1 MYLIDTYDVIVVG
14 AGHAG
19 CEAALAAARMGC
31 RTLLTTISLDN
42 VAMMPCNPAVGGP
55 GKSHLVKEIDALGGE
70 MGIAADATA
79 VQMRMLNRGK
89 GPAVY
94 ALRAQSD
101 KGAYHRY
108 MKNVVE
114 NTENLD
120 LKQVQVMDIIV
131 EDGKCV
137 GITTELDE
145 EYRAKAVILCTGT
158 YLDSMIII
166 GDTMYSGGPNG
177 MRPSVGL
184 SANLKKH
191 GLEILRFKTGTPS
204 RVDRRSLHMDKMEL
218 EEGDP
223 ENHAF
228 SFMSERKDR
237 NKRNCWLTYT
247 NEKTHEIIRENIMR
261 APKYAGKIH
270 GIGARYCPSIEDK
283 VVRFA
288 DKDRHQLFVEPEG
301 LDTTE
306 MYVQGMST
314 SMPIDVQYAFLRT
327 IPGFEDVKMMRPAY
341 AIEYDLL
348 DPLQLYPTLEVIKL
362 PGLYSAGQSN
372 GTSGYEEAA
381 AQGLVAGINA
391 ALKIQG
397 KDPFILARHEAYIG
411 SLVDDLVTK
420 GADEPYRMM
429 TSRSEYRLIL
439 RQDNAD
445 LRLTEKGHS
454 IGLVGEE
461 RYARFLERKKKY
473 EEAMDYIRTQRF
485 TPKEEINRA
494 LESMG
499 TAPLTTG
506 TGADQILKRPE
517 MTYRKMMEI
526 LGCPSFDEEAVEEM
540 EITVK
545 YEGYIARQEAAVRK
559 AARMENEKLPL
570 DMDYLSLDGISTE
583 ARQKMDKIRPLS
595 LGAGGENPRCF
606 PSGYIGADGVCE
618 AAQRKERRGIKK
630 VKNKNGRPCFGNE
643 EYDFPGGYYFCL
655 NRFFQRMGTML
666 YLKLETVSACRRK
679 FLHHCLK
686 YMN

>member
-114 NTENLD
+114 NTDNLD

-137 GITTELDE
+137 GIATELDE

-158 YLDSMIII
+158 YLESMIII

-397 KDPFILARHEAYIG
+397 GEPFILGRHEAYIG

-485 TPKEEINRA
+485 TPKEEINQA

-517 MTYRKMMEI
+517 MTYRKMMEM

-595 LGAGGENPRCF
+595 LGQAARIPGVSP
-606 PSGYIGADGVCE
+606 ADISVLMVYVK
-618 AAQRKERRGIKK
+618 QRKGKK
-630 VKNKNGRPCFGNE
+630 GAE
-643 EYDFPGGYYFCL
+643 
-655 NRFFQRMGTML
+655 
-666 YLKLETVSACRRK
+666 
-679 FLHHCLK
+679 
-686 YMN
+686 

>member
-204 RVDRRSLHMDKMEL
+204 RVDRRSLHLDKMEL

-485 TPKEEINRA
+485 TPKEEINQA

-595 LGAGGENPRCF
+595 LGQAARIPGVSP
-606 PSGYIGADGVCE
+606 ADISVLMVYVK
-618 AAQRKERRGIKK
+618 QRKGKK
-630 VKNKNGRPCFGNE
+630 GAE
-643 EYDFPGGYYFCL
+643 
-655 NRFFQRMGTML
+655 
-666 YLKLETVSACRRK
+666 
-679 FLHHCLK
+679 
-686 YMN
+686 

>member
-429 TSRSEYRLIL
+429 TSRNEYRLIL

-485 TPKEEINRA
+485 TPKEEINQA

-517 MTYRKMMEI
+517 MTYRKMMEA
-526 LGCPSFDEEAVEEM
+526 LGCPAFDEEAVEEM

-595 LGAGGENPRCF
+595 LGQAARIPGVSP
-606 PSGYIGADGVCE
+606 ADISVLMVYVK
-618 AAQRKERRGIKK
+618 QRKGKK
-630 VKNKNGRPCFGNE
+630 GAE
-643 EYDFPGGYYFCL
+643 
-655 NRFFQRMGTML
+655 
-666 YLKLETVSACRRK
+666 
-679 FLHHCLK
+679 
-686 YMN
+686 

>member
-42 VAMMPCNPAVGGP
+42 VAMMPCNPAIGGP

-114 NTENLD
+114 NTDNLD

-137 GITTELDE
+137 GIATELDE

-158 YLDSMIII
+158 YLNSMIII

-283 VVRFA
+283 VVRFT

-517 MTYRKMMEI
+517 MTYRKMMEM
-526 LGCPSFDEEAVEEM
+526 LGCPAFDEEAVEEM

-559 AARMENEKLPL
+559 AARMENEKLPP
-570 DMDYLSLDGISTE
+570 DMDYLSIDGISTE

-595 LGAGGENPRCF
+595 LGQAARIPGVSP
-606 PSGYIGADGVCE
+606 ADISVLMVYVK
-618 AAQRKERRGIKK
+618 QRKGKK
-630 VKNKNGRPCFGNE
+630 GAE
-643 EYDFPGGYYFCL
+643 
-655 NRFFQRMGTML
+655 
-666 YLKLETVSACRRK
+666 
-679 FLHHCLK
+679 
-686 YMN
+686 

>member
-114 NTENLD
+114 NTDNLD

-137 GITTELDE
+137 GIATELDE

-158 YLDSMIII
+158 YLESMIII

-283 VVRFA
+283 VIRFA

-517 MTYRKMMEI
+517 MTYRKMMEM
-526 LGCPSFDEEAVEEM
+526 LGCPAFDEEAVEEM

-559 AARMENEKLPL
+559 AARMENEKLSL

-583 ARQKMDKIRPLS
+583 AKQKMDKIRPLS
-595 LGAGGENPRCF
+595 LGQAARIPGVSP
-606 PSGYIGADGVCE
+606 ADISVLMVYVK
-618 AAQRKERRGIKK
+618 QRKGKK
-630 VKNKNGRPCFGNE
+630 GAE
-643 EYDFPGGYYFCL
+643 
-655 NRFFQRMGTML
+655 
-666 YLKLETVSACRRK
+666 
-679 FLHHCLK
+679 
-686 YMN
+686 

>member
-114 NTENLD
+114 NTDNLD

-595 LGAGGENPRCF
+595 LGQAGRIPGVSP
-606 PSGYIGADGVCE
+606 ADISVLMVYVK
-618 AAQRKERRGIKK
+618 QRKGKK
-630 VKNKNGRPCFGNE
+630 GAE
-643 EYDFPGGYYFCL
+643 
-655 NRFFQRMGTML
+655 
-666 YLKLETVSACRRK
+666 
-679 FLHHCLK
+679 
-686 YMN
+686 

>member
-42 VAMMPCNPAVGGP
+42 VAMMPCNPAIGGP

-114 NTENLD
+114 NTDNLD

-158 YLDSMIII
+158 YLESMIII

-461 RYARFLERKKKY
+461 RYARFLDRKKKY

-517 MTYRKMMEI
+517 MTYRKMMEM
-526 LGCPSFDEEAVEEM
+526 LGCPAFDEEAVEEM

-583 ARQKMDKIRPLS
+583 AKQKMDKIRPLS
-595 LGAGGENPRCF
+595 LGQAARIPGVSP
-606 PSGYIGADGVCE
+606 ADISVLMVYVK
-618 AAQRKERRGIKK
+618 QRKGKK
-630 VKNKNGRPCFGNE
+630 GAE
-643 EYDFPGGYYFCL
+643 
-655 NRFFQRMGTML
+655 
-666 YLKLETVSACRRK
+666 
-679 FLHHCLK
+679 
-686 YMN
+686 

>member
-42 VAMMPCNPAVGGP
+42 VAMMPCNPAIGGP

-114 NTENLD
+114 NTDNLD

-158 YLDSMIII
+158 YLESMIII

-397 KDPFILARHEAYIG
+397 GEPFILGRHEAYIG

-473 EEAMDYIRTQRF
+473 EEAIDYIRTQRF

-517 MTYRKMMEI
+517 MTYRKMMEM
-526 LGCPSFDEEAVEEM
+526 LGCPAFDEEAVEEM

-559 AARMENEKLPL
+559 AARMENEKLPP

-595 LGAGGENPRCF
+595 LGQAARIPGVSP
-606 PSGYIGADGVCE
+606 ADISVLMVYVK
-618 AAQRKERRGIKK
+618 QRKGKK
-630 VKNKNGRPCFGNE
+630 GAE
-643 EYDFPGGYYFCL
+643 
-655 NRFFQRMGTML
+655 
-666 YLKLETVSACRRK
+666 
-679 FLHHCLK
+679 
-686 YMN
+686 

>member
-114 NTENLD
+114 NTDNLD

-137 GITTELDE
+137 GMTTELDE

-204 RVDRRSLHMDKMEL
+204 RVDRRSLHLEGMEL

-247 NEKTHEIIRENIMR
+247 NEKTHDIIRENIMR

-517 MTYRKMMEI
+517 MTYRKMMEM
-526 LGCPSFDEEAVEEM
+526 LGCPAFDEEAVEEM

-559 AARMENEKLPL
+559 AARMENEKLSL
-570 DMDYLSLDGISTE
+570 DMDYLSLDGISIE

-595 LGAGGENPRCF
+595 LGQAARIPGVSP
-606 PSGYIGADGVCE
+606 ADISVLMVYVK
-618 AAQRKERRGIKK
+618 QRKGKK
-630 VKNKNGRPCFGNE
+630 GAE
-643 EYDFPGGYYFCL
+643 
-655 NRFFQRMGTML
+655 
-666 YLKLETVSACRRK
+666 
-679 FLHHCLK
+679 
-686 YMN
+686 

>member
-473 EEAMDYIRTQRF
+473 EEAITFYDKVNDLKTIVDKNKALAYRELGRQAGE
-485 TPKEEINRA
+485 KEQNLQKSQEMLNRSLTLNDQDA
-494 LESMG
+494 ETWFLMG
-499 TAPLTTG
+499 V
-506 TGADQILKRPE
+506 
-517 MTYRKMMEI
+517 
-526 LGCPSFDEEAVEEM
+526 SFGVS
-540 EITVK
+540 
-545 YEGYIARQEAAVRK
+545 GNHQK
-559 AARMENEKLPL
+559 AAENFEKAYALKPGPEYAKNVVAAYQ
-570 DMDYLSLDGISTE
+570 YLNNI
-583 ARQKMDKIRPLS
+583 A
-595 LGAGGENPRCF
+595 
-606 PSGYIGADGVCE
+606 
-618 AAQRKERRGIKK
+618 K
-630 VKNKNGRPCFGNE
+630 VNE
-643 EYDFPGGYYFCL
+643 Y
-655 NRFFQRMGTML
+655 Q
-666 YLKLETVSACRRK
+666 
-679 FLHHCLK
+679 K
-686 YMN
+686 YMTK

>member
-114 NTENLD
+114 NTDNLD

-137 GITTELDE
+137 GIATELDE

-485 TPKEEINRA
+485 TPKEEINQA

-517 MTYRKMMEI
+517 MTYRKMMEM
-526 LGCPSFDEEAVEEM
+526 LGCPAFDEEAVEEM

-559 AARMENEKLPL
+559 AARMENEKLPP

-583 ARQKMDKIRPLS
+583 AKQKMDKIRPLS
-595 LGAGGENPRCF
+595 LGQAARIPGVSP
-606 PSGYIGADGVCE
+606 ADISVLIVYVK
-618 AAQRKERRGIKK
+618 QRKGKK
-630 VKNKNGRPCFGNE
+630 GAE
-643 EYDFPGGYYFCL
+643 
-655 NRFFQRMGTML
+655 
-666 YLKLETVSACRRK
+666 
-679 FLHHCLK
+679 
-686 YMN
+686 

>member
-114 NTENLD
+114 NTDNLD

-499 TAPLTTG
+499 TAPLMTG

-517 MTYRKMMEI
+517 MTYWKMMEM
-526 LGCPSFDEEAVEEM
+526 LGCPAFDEEAVEEM

-559 AARMENEKLPL
+559 AARMENEKLPP

-595 LGAGGENPRCF
+595 LGQAARIPGVSP
-606 PSGYIGADGVCE
+606 ADISVLMVYVK
-618 AAQRKERRGIKK
+618 QRKGKK
-630 VKNKNGRPCFGNE
+630 GAE
-643 EYDFPGGYYFCL
+643 
-655 NRFFQRMGTML
+655 
-666 YLKLETVSACRRK
+666 
-679 FLHHCLK
+679 
-686 YMN
+686 

>member
-89 GPAVY
+89 GSAVY

-114 NTENLD
+114 NTDNLD

-485 TPKEEINRA
+485 TPKEEINQA

-517 MTYRKMMEI
+517 MTYRKMMET
-526 LGCPSFDEEAVEEM
+526 LGCLAFDEEAVEEM

-583 ARQKMDKIRPLS
+583 AKQKMDKIRPLS
-595 LGAGGENPRCF
+595 LGQAARIPGVSP
-606 PSGYIGADGVCE
+606 ADISVLMVYVK
-618 AAQRKERRGIKK
+618 QRKGKK
-630 VKNKNGRPCFGNE
+630 GAE
-643 EYDFPGGYYFCL
+643 
-655 NRFFQRMGTML
+655 
-666 YLKLETVSACRRK
+666 
-679 FLHHCLK
+679 
-686 YMN
+686 

>member
-204 RVDRRSLHMDKMEL
+204 RVDRRSIHLDKMEL

-494 LESMG
+494 LESME

-517 MTYRKMMEI
+517 MTYRKMMEA
-526 LGCPSFDEEAVEEM
+526 LGCPAFDEEAVEEM

-595 LGAGGENPRCF
+595 LGQAARIPGVSP
-606 PSGYIGADGVCE
+606 ADISVLMVYVK
-618 AAQRKERRGIKK
+618 QRKGKK
-630 VKNKNGRPCFGNE
+630 GAE
-643 EYDFPGGYYFCL
+643 
-655 NRFFQRMGTML
+655 
-666 YLKLETVSACRRK
+666 
-679 FLHHCLK
+679 
-686 YMN
+686 

>member
-114 NTENLD
+114 NTDNLD

-517 MTYRKMMEI
+517 MTYWKMMEM
-526 LGCPSFDEEAVEEM
+526 LGCPAFDEEAVEEM

-583 ARQKMDKIRPLS
+583 AKQKMDKIRPLS
-595 LGAGGENPRCF
+595 LGQAARIPGVSP
-606 PSGYIGADGVCE
+606 ADISVLMVYVK
-618 AAQRKERRGIKK
+618 QRKGKK
-630 VKNKNGRPCFGNE
+630 GAE
-643 EYDFPGGYYFCL
+643 
-655 NRFFQRMGTML
+655 
-666 YLKLETVSACRRK
+666 
-679 FLHHCLK
+679 
-686 YMN
+686 

>member
-114 NTENLD
+114 NTDNLD

-137 GITTELDE
+137 GINTELDE

-223 ENHAF
+223 DNHAF

-411 SLVDDLVTK
+411 SLVDDLVIK

-517 MTYRKMMEI
+517 MTYRKMMEM
-526 LGCPSFDEEAVEEM
+526 LGCPAFDEEAVEEM

-583 ARQKMDKIRPLS
+583 AKQKMDKIRPLS
-595 LGAGGENPRCF
+595 LGQAARIPGVSP
-606 PSGYIGADGVCE
+606 ADISVLMVYVK
-618 AAQRKERRGIKK
+618 QRKGKK
-630 VKNKNGRPCFGNE
+630 GAE
-643 EYDFPGGYYFCL
+643 
-655 NRFFQRMGTML
+655 
-666 YLKLETVSACRRK
+666 
-679 FLHHCLK
+679 
-686 YMN
+686 

>member
-114 NTENLD
+114 NTDNLD

-137 GITTELDE
+137 GIATELDE

-158 YLDSMIII
+158 YLESMIII

-517 MTYRKMMEI
+517 MTYRKMMEM
-526 LGCPSFDEEAVEEM
+526 LGCPAFDEEAVEEM

-545 YEGYIARQEAAVRK
+545 YEGYIARQAAAVRK

-595 LGAGGENPRCF
+595 LGQAARIPGVSP
-606 PSGYIGADGVCE
+606 ADISVLMVYVK
-618 AAQRKERRGIKK
+618 QRKGKK
-630 VKNKNGRPCFGNE
+630 GAE
-643 EYDFPGGYYFCL
+643 
-655 NRFFQRMGTML
+655 
-666 YLKLETVSACRRK
+666 
-679 FLHHCLK
+679 
-686 YMN
+686 

>member
-114 NTENLD
+114 NTDNLD

-137 GITTELDE
+137 GINTELDE

-485 TPKEEINRA
+485 TPKEEINQA

-517 MTYRKMMEI
+517 MTYRKMMEM
-526 LGCPSFDEEAVEEM
+526 LGCPAFDEEAVEEM

-595 LGAGGENPRCF
+595 LGQAARIPGVSP
-606 PSGYIGADGVCE
+606 ADISVLMVYVK
-618 AAQRKERRGIKK
+618 QRKGKK
-630 VKNKNGRPCFGNE
+630 GAE
-643 EYDFPGGYYFCL
+643 
-655 NRFFQRMGTML
+655 
-666 YLKLETVSACRRK
+666 
-679 FLHHCLK
+679 
-686 YMN
+686 

>member
-19 CEAALAAARMGC
+19 CEAAQAAARMGC

-595 LGAGGENPRCF
+595 LGQAARIPGVSP
-606 PSGYIGADGVCE
+606 ADISVLMVYVK
-618 AAQRKERRGIKK
+618 QRKGKK
-630 VKNKNGRPCFGNE
+630 GAE
-643 EYDFPGGYYFCL
+643 
-655 NRFFQRMGTML
+655 
-666 YLKLETVSACRRK
+666 
-679 FLHHCLK
+679 
-686 YMN
+686 

>member
-31 RTLLTTISLDN
+31 RALLTTISLDN
-42 VAMMPCNPAVGGP
+42 VAMMPCNPAIGGP

-114 NTENLD
+114 NTDNLD

-461 RYARFLERKKKY
+461 RYARFLDRKKKY

-517 MTYRKMMEI
+517 MTYRKMMEM
-526 LGCPSFDEEAVEEM
+526 LGCPAFDEEAVEEM

-583 ARQKMDKIRPLS
+583 AKQKMDKIRPLS
-595 LGAGGENPRCF
+595 LGQAARIPGVSP
-606 PSGYIGADGVCE
+606 ADISVLMVYVK
-618 AAQRKERRGIKK
+618 QRKGKK
-630 VKNKNGRPCFGNE
+630 GAE
-643 EYDFPGGYYFCL
+643 
-655 NRFFQRMGTML
+655 
-666 YLKLETVSACRRK
+666 
-679 FLHHCLK
+679 
-686 YMN
+686 

>member
-114 NTENLD
+114 NTDNLD

-137 GITTELDE
+137 GIATELDE

-595 LGAGGENPRCF
+595 LGQAARIPGVSP
-606 PSGYIGADGVCE
+606 ADISVLMVYVK
-618 AAQRKERRGIKK
+618 QRKGKK
-630 VKNKNGRPCFGNE
+630 GAE
-643 EYDFPGGYYFCL
+643 
-655 NRFFQRMGTML
+655 
-666 YLKLETVSACRRK
+666 
-679 FLHHCLK
+679 
-686 YMN
+686 

>member
-261 APKYAGKIH
+261 TPKYAGKIH

-461 RYARFLERKKKY
+461 RYARFLDRKKKY

-517 MTYRKMMEI
+517 MTYRKMMEM
-526 LGCPSFDEEAVEEM
+526 LGCPAFDEEAVEEM

-583 ARQKMDKIRPLS
+583 AKQKMDKIRPLS
-595 LGAGGENPRCF
+595 LGQAARIPGVSP
-606 PSGYIGADGVCE
+606 ADISVLMVYVK
-618 AAQRKERRGIKK
+618 QRKGKK
-630 VKNKNGRPCFGNE
+630 GAE
-643 EYDFPGGYYFCL
+643 
-655 NRFFQRMGTML
+655 
-666 YLKLETVSACRRK
+666 
-679 FLHHCLK
+679 
-686 YMN
+686 

>member
-114 NTENLD
+114 NTDNLD

-204 RVDRRSLHMDKMEL
+204 RVDRRSLHLDKMEL

-517 MTYRKMMEI
+517 MTYRKMMEM
-526 LGCPSFDEEAVEEM
+526 LGCPAFDEEAVEEM

-559 AARMENEKLPL
+559 AARMENEKLPP

-595 LGAGGENPRCF
+595 LGQAARIPGVSP
-606 PSGYIGADGVCE
+606 ADISVLMVYVK
-618 AAQRKERRGIKK
+618 QRKGKK
-630 VKNKNGRPCFGNE
+630 GAE
-643 EYDFPGGYYFCL
+643 
-655 NRFFQRMGTML
+655 
-666 YLKLETVSACRRK
+666 
-679 FLHHCLK
+679 
-686 YMN
+686 

>member
-114 NTENLD
+114 NTDNLD

-137 GITTELDE
+137 GIATELDE

-158 YLDSMIII
+158 YLESMIII

-228 SFMSERKDR
+228 SFVSERKDR

-517 MTYRKMMEI
+517 MTYRKMMEM
-526 LGCPSFDEEAVEEM
+526 LGCPAFDEEAVEEM

-559 AARMENEKLPL
+559 AARMENEKLPP

-595 LGAGGENPRCF
+595 LGQAARIPGVSP
-606 PSGYIGADGVCE
+606 ADISVLMVYVK
-618 AAQRKERRGIKK
+618 QRKGKK
-630 VKNKNGRPCFGNE
+630 GAE
-643 EYDFPGGYYFCL
+643 
-655 NRFFQRMGTML
+655 
-666 YLKLETVSACRRK
+666 
-679 FLHHCLK
+679 
-686 YMN
+686 

>member
-114 NTENLD
+114 NTDNLD

-137 GITTELDE
+137 GIATELDE

-158 YLDSMIII
+158 YLESIIII

-517 MTYRKMMEI
+517 MTYRKMMEM
-526 LGCPSFDEEAVEEM
+526 LGCPAFDEEAVEEM

-559 AARMENEKLPL
+559 AARMENEKLPP

-595 LGAGGENPRCF
+595 LGQAARIPGVSP
-606 PSGYIGADGVCE
+606 ADISVLMVYVK
-618 AAQRKERRGIKK
+618 QRKGKK
-630 VKNKNGRPCFGNE
+630 GAE
-643 EYDFPGGYYFCL
+643 
-655 NRFFQRMGTML
+655 
-666 YLKLETVSACRRK
+666 
-679 FLHHCLK
+679 
-686 YMN
+686 

>member
-42 VAMMPCNPAVGGP
+42 VAMMPCNPAIGGP

-70 MGIAADATA
+70 MGMAADATA
-79 VQMRMLNRGK
+79 IQMRMLNRGK

-94 ALRAQSD
+94 SLRAQSD

-114 NTENLD
+114 NTDNLD

-137 GITTELDE
+137 GINTELDE

-517 MTYRKMMEI
+517 MTYRKMMEM
-526 LGCPSFDEEAVEEM
+526 LGCPAFDEEAVEEM
-540 EITVK
+540 EIIVK

-559 AARMENEKLPL
+559 AARMENEKLPP

-595 LGAGGENPRCF
+595 LGQAARIPGVSP
-606 PSGYIGADGVCE
+606 ADISVLMVYVK
-618 AAQRKERRGIKK
+618 QRKGKK
-630 VKNKNGRPCFGNE
+630 GAE
-643 EYDFPGGYYFCL
+643 
-655 NRFFQRMGTML
+655 
-666 YLKLETVSACRRK
+666 
-679 FLHHCLK
+679 
-686 YMN
+686 

>member
-42 VAMMPCNPAVGGP
+42 VAMMPCNPAIGGP

-114 NTENLD
+114 NTDNLD

-137 GITTELDE
+137 GINTELDE

-517 MTYRKMMEI
+517 MTYRKMMEM
-526 LGCPSFDEEAVEEM
+526 LGCPAFDEEAVEEM

-559 AARMENEKLPL
+559 AARMENEKLPP

-595 LGAGGENPRCF
+595 LGQAARIPGVSP
-606 PSGYIGADGVCE
+606 ADISVLMVYVK
-618 AAQRKERRGIKK
+618 QRKGKK
-630 VKNKNGRPCFGNE
+630 GAE
-643 EYDFPGGYYFCL
+643 
-655 NRFFQRMGTML
+655 
-666 YLKLETVSACRRK
+666 
-679 FLHHCLK
+679 
-686 YMN
+686 

>member
-114 NTENLD
+114 NTDNLD

-204 RVDRRSLHMDKMEL
+204 RVDRRSLHLDKMEL

-288 DKDRHQLFVEPEG
+288 DKDRHQLFVEPVG
-301 LDTTE
+301 LDNTE

-595 LGAGGENPRCF
+595 LGQAARIPGVSP
-606 PSGYIGADGVCE
+606 ADISVLMVYVK
-618 AAQRKERRGIKK
+618 QRKGKK
-630 VKNKNGRPCFGNE
+630 GAE
-643 EYDFPGGYYFCL
+643 
-655 NRFFQRMGTML
+655 
-666 YLKLETVSACRRK
+666 
-679 FLHHCLK
+679 
-686 YMN
+686 

>member
-42 VAMMPCNPAVGGP
+42 VAMMPCNPAIGGP

-114 NTENLD
+114 NTDNLD

-595 LGAGGENPRCF
+595 LGQAARIPGVSP
-606 PSGYIGADGVCE
+606 ADISVLMVYVK
-618 AAQRKERRGIKK
+618 QRKGKK
-630 VKNKNGRPCFGNE
+630 
-643 EYDFPGGYYFCL
+643 
-655 NRFFQRMGTML
+655 
-666 YLKLETVSACRRK
+666 SAE
-679 FLHHCLK
+679 
-686 YMN
+686 

>member
-461 RYARFLERKKKY
+461 RYARFLDRKKKY

-517 MTYRKMMEI
+517 MTYRKMMEM
-526 LGCPSFDEEAVEEM
+526 LGCPAFDEEAVEEM

-559 AARMENEKLPL
+559 AARMENEKLPP

-595 LGAGGENPRCF
+595 LGQAARIPGVSP
-606 PSGYIGADGVCE
+606 ADISVLMVYVK
-618 AAQRKERRGIKK
+618 QRKGKK
-630 VKNKNGRPCFGNE
+630 GAE
-643 EYDFPGGYYFCL
+643 
-655 NRFFQRMGTML
+655 
-666 YLKLETVSACRRK
+666 
-679 FLHHCLK
+679 
-686 YMN
+686 